1 MAALALQA
9 FFSPVENPQV
19 VTESLEYRPHVIL
32 RGPEWMR
39 VSFSGVR

>member
-1 MAALALQA
+1 
-9 FFSPVENPQV
+9 V

-32 RGPEWMR
+32 RGPERMR